1 MITPDYHSFFLPFY
15 ILGRTFN
22 TLYIT
27 IFKNLH
33 KIFCY
38 ILSFFVFMHKGQNC
52 PKVQNLNIITC
63 GGIYLCTGNYFF
75 KPAFY
80 CSYIFIFYLFW
91 EFIYFIFCLLSR
103 DIPLLYWRILL
114 CRQDRAYQGSATKHD
129 ICLRIRDG
137 LKKPWT

>member
-63 GGIYLCTGNYFF
+63 GGIYLCTGIYFF

-80 CSYIFIFYLFW
+80 CSYIFSFYLF
-91 EFIYFIFCLLSR
+91 EKN
-103 DIPLLYWRILL
+103 
-114 CRQDRAYQGSATKHD
+114 RQ
-129 ICLRIRDG
+129 
-137 LKKPWT
+137 